1 MKYLNKIATILCSA
15 AFGMLAM
22 TSCEGGDLYGVDSPD
37 WLQQKIDSIE
47 ASKPSGDIDLPAG
60 TEDVYTIG
68 KTDFSSGWWADFSKY
83 YVIPANAIW
92 NAVFTL
98 NINPAATNTYKNFAL
113 ILTNDV
119 DRGGEGYIEY
129 GAIRFDHQPSGNS
142 EWGDHI
148 NRDNVTSTLT
158 FQTDTDPGV
167 DKLGGRVI
175 LSIDRANGGLNVN
188 MTNGTVTKNYTHPGA
203 LPNLNN
209 DPSNDNIRAFLVVEG
224 SYINF
229 MQSNLEPIEGFTS
242 AEDKQPLSMQLSGV
256 PDEVLVDTE
265 LKTIQESLS
274 ATINF
279 EQGVVKQAKGTEL
292 IVDIVEGGDLTT
304 VGEKTLAIIYN
315 KTFKGVNCDKPV
327 VALAK
332 IKVVNELSAYTEK
345 YVCPTPII
353 LGAED
358 NSTGWWAAHTAN
370 IKVEPRQ
377 TAVVSFTN
385 YTPGTEN
392 WNNFVTV
399 LCSSDGSK
407 EYAVV
412 RADNFGWGD
421 GYAACTLSRTPAIPA
436 ADDEAAEYWSTWR
449 AAMNGAHVTE
459 YITNNGDGTA
469 TVKAV
474 MIGNDGTEY
483 VQSYTGI
490 NTVDK
495 DNMYFNFTVD
505 SNHLVFDT
513 VFGAADNST
522 PWWTV
527 FTPNIQIPAHTVF
540 NTSFINYT
548 SGANNWNNFCVVL
561 NAANVAKEY
570 AVVRADNYG
579 WGDGYA
585 ACTHSIVPAVP
596 VDDAEAAEYWAAF
609 RSGLNGAKVDLT
621 IINNGNG
628 LVDVTEVFHGT
639 NGIDYTQ
646 TYTGINNVDA
656 SDLYFRLVMDGSHV
670 EFNSEVSQAKRN
682 AILLGK
688 RR

>member
-1 MKYLNKIATILCSA
+1 MKYLNKIATFLCSA
-15 AFGMLAM
+15 ALGMLAM

-37 WLQQKIDSIE
+37 WLQNKIDSIE
-47 ASKPSGDIDLPAG
+47 ASKPTGDIDLPAG
-60 TEDVYTIG
+60 EEDVYTIG

-119 DRGGEGYIEY
+119 DRGGDGYIEY
-129 GAIRFDHQPSGNS
+129 GAIRFDYQPSGNS
-142 EWGDHI
+142 EWGEHI
-148 NRDNVTSTLT
+148 VRENATSTLM

-209 DPSNDNIRAFLVVEG
+209 DPANENIRAFLVVEG

-229 MQSNLEPIEGFTS
+229 MQSNLEPIGGFTS

-256 PDEVLVDTE
+256 PDEVLVGET
-265 LKTIQESLS
+265 TIEDIQKSLS
-274 ATINF
+274 ATITF
-279 EQGVVKQAKGTEL
+279 EQGVTKQANGTEL
-292 IVDIVEGGDLTT
+292 VVDVVEGGDLTT

-315 KTFKGVNCDKPV
+315 KTFKGANCDKPIAAV
-327 VALAK
+327 AK

-345 YVCPTPII
+345 YVCPSPTI

-385 YTPGTEN
+385 YTPTTNN

-399 LCSSDGSK
+399 LCNSDGTK

-421 GYAACTLSRTPAIPA
+421 GYAACTPALDPMPEN
-436 ADDEAAEYWSTWR
+436 DDDWAEWR
-449 AAMNGAHVTE
+449 AAMDGAKVTE

-469 TVKAV
+469 NVKAI
-474 MIGNDGTEY
+474 MYGTNGKVY
-483 VQSYTGI
+483 VQTYTGI
-490 NTVDK
+490 NKVDK

-513 VFGAADNST
+513 VVGEVDNST
-522 PWWTV
+522 PWWSA
-527 FTPNIQIPAHTVF
+527 FTQNIQIPAHTVF
-540 NTSFINYT
+540 TTSFINYT
-548 SGANNWNNFCVVL
+548 SGANNWNNFCVIL
-561 NAANVAKEY
+561 NAADVAKEY
-570 AVVRADNYG
+570 AVVRADNFG

-585 ACTHSIVPAVP
+585 ACTPAGTQG
-596 VDDAEAAEYWAAF
+596 DWAEWLGAM
-609 RSGLNGAKVDLT
+609 NGAKVDLT

-639 NGIDYTQ
+639 NGVDYTQ
-646 TYTGINNVDA
+646 TYTGINKVDPN
-656 SDLYFRLVMDGSHV
+656 DLYFRLVMDGSHV
-670 EFNSEVSQAKRN
+670 EFNPSVSQAKRN
-682 AILLGK
+682 AIQLGK
-688 RR
+688 KR

>member
-1 MKYLNKIATILCSA
+1 MKYLNKIATFLCSA

-229 MQSNLEPIEGFTS
+229 MQSNLEPIGGFTS
-242 AEDKQPLSMQLSGV
+242 AEDKQPLSMKLSGV
-256 PDEVLVDTE
+256 PDEVLVGTKLSD
-265 LKTIQESLS
+265 IQESLS
-274 ATINF
+274 ATITF
-279 EQGVVKQAKGTEL
+279 EQGVVKQANGTEL
-292 IVDIVEGGDLTT
+292 IVDVVEGEDIET
-304 VGEKTLAIIYN
+304 VGEKTLAVIYN
-315 KTFKGVNCDKPV
+315 KTFKGENCDHPI
-327 VALAK
+327 ATIAK
-332 IKVVNELSAYTEK
+332 IKVVNELSAFTQN
-345 YVCPTPII
+345 YVCPNPTV

-358 NSTGWWAAHTAN
+358 NSTPWWTAFTDYV
-370 IKVEPRQ
+370 KVEPRQ
-377 TAVVSFTN
+377 TTVVTFTN
-385 YTPGTEN
+385 YTPTTNN
-392 WNNFVTV
+392 WNNFVTI
-399 LCSSDGSK
+399 
-407 EYAVV
+407 
-412 RADNFGWGD
+412 
-421 GYAACTLSRTPAIPA
+421 LS
-436 ADDEAAEYWSTWR
+436 
-449 AAMNGAHVTE
+449 
-459 YITNNGDGTA
+459 NGDG
-469 TVKAV
+469 
-474 MIGNDGTEY
+474 
-483 VQSYTGI
+483 S
-490 NTVDK
+490 
-495 DNMYFNFTVD
+495 
-505 SNHLVFDT
+505 
-513 VFGAADNST
+513 
-522 PWWTV
+522 
-527 FTPNIQIPAHTVF
+527 
-540 NTSFINYT
+540 
-548 SGANNWNNFCVVL
+548 
-561 NAANVAKEY
+561 KEY

-585 ACTHSIVPAVP
+585 ACTHSLSPLP
-596 VDDAEAAEYWAAF
+596 ETDEDWAAWRAAMNGAHVTEYITNNGNGTATVKAVIAGSDGQEYVLTYDGINTVDKDEMYF
-609 RSGLNGAKVDLT
+609 RFVVDGSHMVFDTQLGAADCSSPWWSEHSTKIQVPSHTVASMSFINYSSGANNWNNFCVVLTNADGKEYAVVRSDNYGWGSGYDGNPNLTHEGTQGDWPVWLAAMNGAKVDLT
-621 IINNGNG
+621 VTNNGNG
-628 LVDVTEVFHGT
+628 TADIGFIMHGN
-639 NGIDYTQ
+639 NGVDYTQ
-646 TYTGINNVDA
+646 FYNGI
-656 SDLYFRLVMDGSHV
+656 RGIDGDNFYYHLTID
-670 EFNSEVSQAKRN
+670 NSYVKFTPEVTKVKAFKQ
-682 AILLGK
+682 IG